1 MITIDIMKP
10 QYDVLIRS
18 AIGRTISR
26 SNPTDAGWD
35 LPIHIVHPPY
45 GLAPG
50 ERFAVP
56 TRIAIMPPPGVGFR
70 IVGRSSTYY
79 RHGLEVSESIVD
91 PGYQGDLFVMLMNR
105 TSREILLQDGQRLAQ
120 VIFFP
125 IVQVTLKP
133 VAEFPSTERGTKGLG
148 STGE

>member
-1 MITIDIMKP
+1 MITIDIMSA

-35 LPIHIVHPPY
+35 IPISLPRGPY
-45 GLAPG
+45 GLDPG

-56 TRIAIMPPPGVGFR
+56 TGIAIMPPPGVGFR

-79 RHGLEVSESIVD
+79 KHGLEVSESIVD

-105 TSREILLQDGQRLAQ
+105 TSRQVVIQDGQRLAQ

-125 IVQVTLKP
+125 IVKVTLTP